1 MQDLSLTRAAQ
12 SAYNKAGYP
21 RDEAFRLGEIVA
33 EYLSE
38 NLATVRKLT
47 HIDDEIE
54 LAYRLALAI
63 MAYEQAERERERTRA

>member
-1 MQDLSLTRAAQ
+1 MEDLSLTRAAQ
-12 SAYNKAGYP
+12 SAYNRAGYP

-33 EYLSE
+33 KYLSE

-47 HIDDEIE
+47 RIDDEVE

-63 MAYEQAERERERTRA
+63 MAYEASERGRADA